1 MPGIPGALLLAECY
15 LPRIISAPCGPRY
28 HCYQVPNCA
37 SCKLPGSLHHVP
49 ADSLNQVPGTL
60 PKVWSGQESQFCLL
74 ATFLN
79 CLCRPALG
87 GAEQVAGVLWVALRL
102 SFKCFST
109 LMCITVLGRLLP
121 VVPRQKMPVIYI
133 VTARKNSALPLL
145 AGVQKGLGFEVK
157 KTLIGFLIE
166 RSPPRS
172 NPCNFSSA
180 RSFK

>member
-1 MPGIPGALLLAECY
+1 MRSCWLSATFPESLARHVAPGITAIRCQIVQVAWCQVACTMY
-15 LPRIISAPCGPRY
+15 QQIVSIR
-28 HCYQVPNCA
+28 YQVPYPRCEVDKSHNSAYCHFPE
-37 SCKLPGSLHHVP
+37 LFV
-49 ADSLNQVPGTL
+49 
-60 PKVWSGQESQFCLL
+60 
-74 ATFLN
+74 
-79 CLCRPALG
+79 LCRPALG
-87 GAEQVAGVLWVALRL
+87 GAEQVAGVLHL

-121 VVPRQKMPVIYI
+121 VVARQKMPVIYI

-145 AGVQKGLGFEVK
+145 ARVQKGLGFVK
-157 KTLIGFLIE
+157 KKTMIGFLIE